1 MRLFKKKQ
9 ISKKDKPNWLSK
21 ISLFFFDRPIFSATL
36 WLLIGIFGVLSY
48 TLLLRREGF
57 PQISTP
63 YSTVAGAYLVNNS
76 AKVDHDITGPVS
88 QIISKMPGVS
98 NVSATANPNFYTIV
112 IQYKEGYDSTKGN
125 QEVKDA
131 VTAARILPSSASAA
145 YQPLGIGSPNGK
157 TDDILIS
164 FYKLDNS
171 DSTEKLTKVAQEAA
185 KYMQKAGHAPFAQS
199 FAADDVFVYA
209 PGSVIG
215 AQKNFDRYV
224 ASSNGKTH
232 SYNAAIIGVKGVNN
246 FDALKLDTQLRTSIK
261 YLLVQ
266 PAFKGYGAT
275 VSFSPAP
282 GIKTQISQLQQS
294 LLEGLAAVFVLS
306 ALLIAFR
313 ASFITIGA
321 MAFVILSTLGVLYVW
336 GYSLNTITLFSLI
349 LALTLIVDDT
359 VIMVEAIDAQ
369 SRKSSDS
376 RETVILATKKISRAM
391 LAATSV
397 AVFAFSPLIFVNGIL
412 GQFIRAIPITIITSL
427 VVSLLIALT
436 LIPFMARGL
445 LLSKKQ
451 LQKNKKNES
460 RAHLME
466 AFAARAL
473 AQPLRWANHN
483 RKRLVTLG
491 LAALFVGLGFIVA
504 AGFIFQKVTFNIF
517 PPSKDTN
524 GLTVAFVYPPG
535 TTIQRAQQ
543 LAEKADV
550 ITESTLGKNFLDS
563 AYFNTG
569 SATGATL
576 RINLIPYNKR
586 SITAPVL
593 KAQLQQ
599 QFDRKLREV
608 AADVELEDVAG
619 PAGNFSVRILTDD
632 RAQGFAFANDL
643 KSYLSSVNLKRPS
656 GVSSRFKSVTISD
669 PSIYYRADGKG
680 YIAVT
685 GLFKD
690 SDTTTLDNL
699 AQAAVTAHYSNAD
712 LAKYGLKRSQIN
724 YYLGFE
730 GQNQNSFKVLLYAF
744 PVVLLVIYL
753 LLILQFRSLVQPL
766 LIFIAIPFSLFGIS
780 LGLYLSNNA
789 FSFFGLLGFFALLGL
804 SIKNTILLTDY
815 ANQARRQGFQPV
827 ESMALALEQRFRPL
841 VATSIIAIISLT
853 PLALTNPF
861 WQSLAVTLMGG
872 LLSSTILVLVAF
884 PYYYLGVEFL
894 RIRTARFFKKKFSKK
909 S

>member
-1 MRLFKKKQ
+1 MSLLKKKNNKQ
-9 ISKKDKPNWLSK
+9 EKPNWLSK
-21 ISLFFFDRPIFSATL
+21 LSLFFFDRPIFSATL
-36 WLLIGIFGVLSY
+36 WLLIGIFGILSY
-48 TLLLRREGF
+48 TILLRREGF

-76 AKVDHDITGPVS
+76 AKVDHDITGPIS
-88 QIISKMPGVS
+88 QIISKVSGVS
-98 NVSATANPNFYTIV
+98 TVSATANPNFYSIV
-112 IQYKEGYDSTKGN
+112 VQYKEGYDSTKGSN
-125 QEVKDA
+125 DIKAA
-131 VTAARILPSSASAA
+131 VTAAHILPATASAA
-145 YQPLGIGSPNGK
+145 FQPLGIGSPNGK
-157 TDDILIS
+157 TEDILIS

-171 DSTEKLTKVAQEAA
+171 DSTAQLTKVAQAAA
-185 KYMQKAGHAPFAQS
+185 KYMQKAGHAPMAQS

-209 PGSVIG
+209 PGSVVG

-224 ASSNGKTH
+224 SSSNGEVN
-232 SYNAAIIGVKGVNN
+232 SYNAAIIGVKGITN
-246 FDALKLDTQLRTSIK
+246 FDALKLDTQLRTSIQ
-261 YLLVQ
+261 YLLIQ

-282 GIKTQISQLQQS
+282 GIKTQISQLQKS

-306 ALLIAFR
+306 ALIIAFR
-313 ASFITIGA
+313 ASFITVGA
-321 MAFVILSTLGVLYVW
+321 MAFVILTTLGVLYAW

-359 VIMVEAIDAQ
+359 IIMVEAIDAQ
-369 SRKSSDS
+369 RRKSVDA
-376 RETVILATKKISRAM
+376 REVVIVATKKISRAM

-436 LIPFMARGL
+436 LIPFMAKGL
-445 LLSKKQ
+445 LLRKKQ
-451 LQKNKKNES
+451 LGKNSEGES
-460 RAHLME
+460 KAHHME
-466 AFAARAL
+466 VFAARAL
-473 AQPLRWANHN
+473 AQPLRWANHS
-483 RKRLVTLG
+483 RRRLVTLG
-491 LAALFVGLGFIVA
+491 TVSLFIGLGFIVA
-504 AGFIFQKVTFNIF
+504 AGIVFQKVTFNIF

-524 GLTVAFVYPPG
+524 GLTVSFVYPPG

-543 LAEKADV
+543 LADKADTI
-550 ITESTLGKNFLDS
+550 ITATLGKNFQDA

-569 SATGATL
+569 SSTSSTL
-576 RINLIPYNKR
+576 RINLIPYDQR
-586 SITAPVL
+586 SITAPAL

-599 QFDRKLREV
+599 QLDRRFRE
-608 AADVELEDVAG
+608 ATSDVELQDVAG
-619 PAGNFSVRILTDD
+619 PPGTFSVRIETDN
-632 RAQGFAFANDL
+632 RAQGLAFAN
-643 KSYLSSVNLKRPS
+643 NLKGFLSKVTLKRTS
-656 GVSSRFKSVTISD
+656 GVTAQFKSVTISD
-669 PSIYYRADGKG
+669 PGVYYRANGIS

-699 AQAAVTAHYSNAD
+699 SETAVSNHYSNAD
-712 LAKYGLKRSQIN
+712 LAKYGLSRSQVN

-744 PVVLLVIYL
+744 PLVLLFIYL
-753 LLILQFRSLVQPL
+753 LLIIQFKSLLQPL
-766 LIFIAIPFSLFGIS
+766 LIFIAIPFSLFGIT

-789 FSFFGLLGFFALLGL
+789 FSFFSLLGFFALLGL

-827 ESMALALEQRFRPL
+827 ESMAQALEQRFRPL
-841 VATSIIAIISLT
+841 IATSIIAIISLT

-884 PYYYLGVEFL
+884 PYYYLGAEFL
-894 RIRTARFFKKKFSKK
+894 RIRTTRYFKKKFSKK

>member
-1 MRLFKKKQ
+1 
-9 ISKKDKPNWLSK
+9 
-21 ISLFFFDRPIFSATL
+21 
-36 WLLIGIFGVLSY
+36 
-48 TLLLRREGF
+48 
-57 PQISTP
+57 
-63 YSTVAGAYLVNNS
+63 
-76 AKVDHDITGPVS
+76 
-88 QIISKMPGVS
+88 
-98 NVSATANPNFYTIV
+98 
-112 IQYKEGYDSTKGN
+112 
-125 QEVKDA
+125 
-131 VTAARILPSSASAA
+131 
-145 YQPLGIGSPNGK
+145 
-157 TDDILIS
+157 
-164 FYKLDNS
+164 
-171 DSTEKLTKVAQEAA
+171 
-185 KYMQKAGHAPFAQS
+185 
-199 FAADDVFVYA
+199 
-209 PGSVIG
+209 
-215 AQKNFDRYV
+215 
-224 ASSNGKTH
+224 
-232 SYNAAIIGVKGVNN
+232 
-246 FDALKLDTQLRTSIK
+246 
-261 YLLVQ
+261 
-266 PAFKGYGAT
+266 
-275 VSFSPAP
+275 
-282 GIKTQISQLQQS
+282 
-294 LLEGLAAVFVLS
+294 
-306 ALLIAFR
+306 
-313 ASFITIGA
+313 
-321 MAFVILSTLGVLYVW
+321 
-336 GYSLNTITLFSLI
+336 
-349 LALTLIVDDT
+349 
-359 VIMVEAIDAQ
+359 
-369 SRKSSDS
+369 
-376 RETVILATKKISRAM
+376 
-391 LAATSV
+391 
-397 AVFAFSPLIFVNGIL
+397 
-412 GQFIRAIPITIITSL
+412 
-427 VVSLLIALT
+427 
-436 LIPFMARGL
+436 
-445 LLSKKQ
+445 
-451 LQKNKKNES
+451 
-460 RAHLME
+460 ME

-632 RAQGFAFANDL
+632 RVQGFAFANDL